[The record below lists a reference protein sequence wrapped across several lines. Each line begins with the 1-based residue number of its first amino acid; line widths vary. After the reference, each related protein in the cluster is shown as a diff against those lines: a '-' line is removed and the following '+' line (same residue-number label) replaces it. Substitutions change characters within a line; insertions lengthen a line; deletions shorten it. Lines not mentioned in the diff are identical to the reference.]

1 MHTNSTENIYRITKR
16 LKTPEKVEEYFP
28 GFISFIG
35 STEQQQQKYQDMP
48 IIKERGYVL
57 FGKEEKRHTVIK
69 THRLF
74 MVNNHAV
81 PSFIN

>member
-1 MHTNSTENIYRITKR
+1 MHEPIAFSLTLQSR
-16 LKTPEKVEEYFP
+16 
-28 GFISFIG
+28 

-57 FGKEEKRHTVIK
+57 FGKEEKRHTAIK

-74 MVNNHAV
+74 MVNNQASS
-81 PSFIN
+81 SFIN